1 MSTESAPHQVEHV
14 YCAGLRFDGAPC
26 FEVRGLGPTQDSKG
40 FCLVTHPKESKDGG
54 LGWCERLATSLLARR
69 PASRRDWQ
77 ALGVEIQRG
86 RTVLDAEAMTNLIQG
101 GGVAIIQLRTEAKD
115 WWSVI
120 SGIELNR
127 VTGVVTHLLLL
138 DSSQPLTWGSG
149 FNARLPVT
157 VDENAKY
164 RWLSIDAGA
173 RSVIVVAW
181 SSIAISTS

>member
-1 MSTESAPHQVEHV
+1 
-14 YCAGLRFDGAPC
+14 
-26 FEVRGLGPTQDSKG
+26 
-40 FCLVTHPKESKDGG
+40 
-54 LGWCERLATSLLARR
+54 
-69 PASRRDWQ
+69 
-77 ALGVEIQRG
+77 
-86 RTVLDAEAMTNLIQG
+86 MTNLIQG